1 MLIYVIDERKVLD
14 SDSMQ
19 NNRKLTELIELR
31 SNYKI
36 PLLILLTHFDN
47 YCDEVR
53 TGDKQWRKTCKNDM
67 NNNKINLLSYIN
79 NLIEDKFKS
88 EYKMKE
94 DDIMHVILVEPGVI
108 SDEEVIKKLPKKIRD
123 KYDNGDEEKKSDI
136 LETFRSGMDSNN
148 SEVRKFFEEENLGIL
163 DQKKLIEKIK
173 EILPSQYHNA
183 LVEVNQN

>member
-67 NNNKINLLSYIN
+67 NNNKINLLGYIN

-163 DQKKLIEKIK
+163 DQ
-173 EILPSQYHNA
+173 N
-183 LVEVNQN
+183 